1 VGTVNGYQRVI
12 IIFEGTLLIGS
23 ILLIIFSGYIF
34 FFAALVAMGCMIWG
48 VLKWRDK
55 KPPPFRYTNEIG
67 LLGKYKIDH
76 DVEDAMK
83 KLDEEF
89 PGASKGEL

>member
-1 VGTVNGYQRVI
+1 
-12 IIFEGTLLIGS
+12 
-23 ILLIIFSGYIF
+23 
-34 FFAALVAMGCMIWG
+34 MIWG

-55 KPPPFRYTNEIG
+55 KPPPFGYTNEIG

-76 DVEDAMK
+76 DIEDAMK

-89 PGASKGEL
+89 PGASKGES